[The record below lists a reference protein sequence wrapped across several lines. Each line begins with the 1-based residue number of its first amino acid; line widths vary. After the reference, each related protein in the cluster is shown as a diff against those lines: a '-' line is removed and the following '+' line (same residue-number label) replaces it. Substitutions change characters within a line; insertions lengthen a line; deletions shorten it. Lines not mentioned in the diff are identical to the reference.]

1 MAMSSPTQSARC
13 HSPRAKVDSVGE
25 RGGRLALQH
34 LGHPAQLGG
43 HARRHHKARPRPPV
57 TAVPR
62 KARLRRS
69 ATTDGSTSG
78 SSSVALWRA
87 RTRRSGRPR
96 SRAAQPL
103 DQAQVSGEHVAWASR
118 TTSPGTSSA
127 AGTSRTWP
135 SRTTWTL
142 GGHGL
147 ERRHRLLGPVLLN
160 KADDSVQDDDSQD
173 HDRVLQ
179 VADDRRDRR
188 GRDQDQ
194 DDGVGELLGQ

>member
-1 MAMSSPTQSARC
+1 L
-13 HSPRAKVDSVGE
+13 
-25 RGGRLALQH
+25 GGQDDVA
-34 LGHPAQLGG
+34 GHQLGG
-43 HARRHHKARPRPPV
+43 RHQLDV
-57 TAVPR
+57 AV
-62 KARLRRS
+62 A
-69 ATTDGSTSG
+69 DD
-78 SSSVALWRA
+78 
-87 RTRRSGRPR
+87 
-96 SRAAQPL
+96 L
-103 DQAQVSGEHVAWASR
+103 DAW
-118 TTSPGTSSA
+118 
-127 AGTSRTWP
+127 
-135 SRTTWTL
+135 